1 MTVSNRGRV
10 VLLLLTLS
18 AIPALTS
25 HASGREYVWIPPG
38 GEGWVEV
45 VVRGSEDLAGQ
56 AALTAEAPDFISWS
70 FSPGVVSLS
79 PGSSASSNLTLSAA
93 PNAPVG
99 EYEVLVLACS
109 GEVCSQTTVP
119 VAVGELNVSVTGVD
133 PRPTAGEPAALRVS
147 VEPIGPPPE
156 YVGLTLSSTCAD
168 LSPRYASGAPPLVVN
183 VSATSDEAGECAV
196 EAVASAGGVTWSS
209 RITIGFLSPLT
220 LERVDVS
227 VPASLELGEELRVTG
242 TISPAPPGPA
252 DLEVTLT
259 SPAGDVSVTTHG
271 GSVDREG
278 RFEFIERLESP
289 GRWEID
295 ISLIAPET
303 GERIHIGT
311 YEVRVGTPLP
321 DLRVIVGAEPTGR
334 PEVGEPTQ
342 ISLRVLDSS
351 GSLSGVVRVNLYDE
365 TAGVL
370 IFSDDLVV
378 KGGSSDE
385 ITIEYSPTEPGLH
398 AISAVVDPGNEIAES
413 NEDNNGALLE
423 VTVPPPPPS
432 APGPPGSEPPA
443 ATVTERGGFDLA
455 YLAALGLL
463 AAGAAALVARRRLE
477 TGPQLETP
485 GADPCEGLRRELLG
499 VERRLGEA
507 SSAVPA
513 EFRGVEGTDAVE
525 ERLRADLEDEMG
537 RVSGEIQRL
546 RSSLEGL
553 EAERDS
559 LDRRITDARER
570 IEVLNR
576 RLHRLES
583 LRRSREEAR
592 QRVKEARQ
600 RLDEALREARGRA
613 RRKSERLREGARD
626 RGLERRV
633 RREEER
639 LRRAVERLEERPES
653 RSRRRAVERAKARLA
668 EARGRLGEYERK

>member
-1 MTVSNRGRV
+1 
-10 VLLLLTLS
+10 
-18 AIPALTS
+18 
-25 HASGREYVWIPPG
+25 
-38 GEGWVEV
+38 
-45 VVRGSEDLAGQ
+45 
-56 AALTAEAPDFISWS
+56 PDSISWS

-79 PGSSASSNLTLSAA
+79 PGSSASSNLTLSAS

-119 VAVGELNVSVTGVD
+119 VAVGELNVSVTEVG
-133 PRPTAGEPAALRVS
+133 PRPTAGSPAALRVS

-351 GSLSGVVRVNLYDE
+351 GLLSGVVRVNLYDE

-370 IFSDDLVV
+370 IFSDDLMVEE
-378 KGGSSDE
+378 GSSDE

-398 AISAVVDPGNEIAES
+398 EISAVVDPGNEVAES

-423 VTVPPPPPS
+423 VIVPPPPPS
-432 APGPPGSEPPA
+432 SPGPSGSEPPA
-443 ATVTERGGFDLA
+443 ATGTERGKGKFNLA

-463 AAGAAALVARRRLE
+463 AAGAAALVARRRLG
-477 TGPQLETP
+477 TGPRLETP

-525 ERLRADLEDEMG
+525 ERLRADLEGEMR
-537 RVSGEIQRL
+537 RVSEEIQRL

-553 EAERDS
+553 EAERNS
-559 LDRRITDARER
+559 LDRRIADARER
-570 IEVLNR
+570 LRVLNR
-576 RLHRLES
+576 RLRRFES
-583 LRRSREEAR
+583 LRQSREEAR
-592 QRVKEARQ
+592 QRVEEARQ

-613 RRKSERLREGARD
+613 RRKSERLRESARY

-653 RSRRRAVERAKARLA
+653 RSRRRAVER
-668 EARGRLGEYERK
+668 